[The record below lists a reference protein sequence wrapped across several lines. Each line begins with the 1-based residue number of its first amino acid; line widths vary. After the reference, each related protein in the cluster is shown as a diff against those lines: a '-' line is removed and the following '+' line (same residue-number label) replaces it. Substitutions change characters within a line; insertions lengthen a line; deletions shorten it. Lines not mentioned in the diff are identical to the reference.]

1 MIRLRPYKQ
10 SDAETCAVLGE
21 AWACKELH
29 WKRNK
34 DITSRFLLDKGRER
48 EYTNYIK

>member
-21 AWACKELH
+21 PAKSWR
-29 WKRNK
+29 WTRNK

>member
-21 AWACKELH
+21 AWACKELA
-29 WKRNK
+29 
-34 DITSRFLLDKGRER
+34 LDKE
-48 EYTNYIK
+48 